1 MALQMEM
8 MYYDSLNE
16 AAREELSEDVRAQY
30 ELPEDAN
37 LVLATDL
44 DPQIRSR
51 IDELWTE
58 VQLS

>member
-1 MALQMEM
+1 M